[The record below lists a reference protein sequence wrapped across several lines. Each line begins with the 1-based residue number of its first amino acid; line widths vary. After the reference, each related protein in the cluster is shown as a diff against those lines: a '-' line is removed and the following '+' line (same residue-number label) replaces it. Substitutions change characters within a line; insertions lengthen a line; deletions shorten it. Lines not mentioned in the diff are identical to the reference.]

1 MDKGTM
7 GQGSGITSVGES
19 EPVTSGLEQ
28 GQLMAQVGEPLEER
42 AKVQFKERD
51 VNATSFPR
59 TGAVILSAGLSSR
72 MGDFKPLLRIGVRNA
87 LEHAV
92 DGFLQ
97 AGIEEIVV
105 VTGHRADEVAKV
117 VDSLGVK
124 VAHNPRYEEGM
135 FSSVQAGVAALREEV
150 EAFFLLPVDHPLVEA
165 KTIEAMVE
173 VYKRLDKLIVYPTY
187 HGRHGHPPLISMKLA
202 DNVLN
207 EVAPDGLRGV
217 LAGFDDEVVEVAVD
231 DEAIML
237 DMDEPADYERLQQY
251 WLRKPQKPFPTLEEC
266 QHLLREKAVNLR
278 IWEHSHLVAGFALAL
293 TRQLNQVGA
302 HLDEALVLSSAM
314 LHDLAKTQKDHAHV
328 GARMVEAK
336 GYPRVA
342 EIIAVH
348 MDIVMQDQAPIT
360 EAEVVYLA
368 DKLTKD
374 SRRVT
379 MAERFMMAQ
388 EKFGD
393 RPEALMVATSR
404 LQQAD
409 RIRRKVERLLGQPV
423 QLIETIDLLPK
434 V

>member
-7 GQGSGITSVGES
+7 GQGLGKKPERKSETVSSGS
-19 EPVTSGLEQ
+19 EQ
-28 GQLMAQVGEPLEER
+28 GQLVAQVEVR
-42 AKVQFKERD
+42 AKVQFEERD
-51 VNATSFPR
+51 VNATSFTR
-59 TGAVILSAGLSSR
+59 IGAVILSAGLSSR

-105 VTGHRADEVAKV
+105 VTGHRADEVANV
-117 VDSLGVK
+117 AESLGVK
-124 VAHNPRYEEGM
+124 VAQNSRYEEGM
-135 FSSVQAGVAALREEV
+135 FSSVQVGVMALREEV
-150 EAFFLLPVDHPLVEA
+150 EAFFLLPVDHPLVEE
-165 KTIEAMVE
+165 KTIEALVD
-173 VYKRLDKLIVYPTY
+173 VSKKSDQLIVYPTY
-187 HGRHGHPPLISMKLA
+187 HGKRGHPPLISMKLA
-202 DNVLN
+202 DKILN

-217 LAGFDDEVVEVAVD
+217 LAGFDDEAVEIAVA

-251 WLRKPQKPFPTLEEC
+251 WLSKPQKPFPTLEEC
-266 QHLLREKAVNLR
+266 QHLLREKAVNAR

-293 TRQLNQVGA
+293 ARQLNQVGA

-314 LHDLAKTQKDHAHV
+314 LHDVAKTQKDHAHV

-348 MDIVMQDQAPIT
+348 MDIVMQDQAPIA

-379 MAERFMMAQ
+379 MAERFVMAQ

-434 V
+434 I

>member
-1 MDKGTM
+1 M
-7 GQGSGITSVGES
+7 GQGSGIQPERMS
-19 EPVTSGLEQ
+19 EPMSSGQGQ
-28 GQLMAQVGEPLEER
+28 GQLVAQAGEPLEVR
-42 AKVQFKERD
+42 AKVQLEVRAD
-51 VNATSFPR
+51 NTTSFPR
-59 TGAVILSAGLSSR
+59 IGAVILSAGLSSR

-105 VTGHRADEVAKV
+105 VTGHRADEVANV
-117 VDSLGVK
+117 AESLGVK
-124 VAHNPRYEEGM
+124 VVHNPSFEEGM
-135 FSSVQAGVAALREEV
+135 FSSVQAGVGALREAV

-165 KTIEAMVE
+165 RTIEALVD
-173 VYKRLDKLIVYPTY
+173 VSKKQDQLIVYPTY
-187 HGRHGHPPLISMKLA
+187 HGKRGHPPLISMKLA
-202 DNVLN
+202 DEILN
-207 EVAPDGLRGV
+207 EVAPDGLRVV
-217 LAGFDDEVVEVAVD
+217 LAGFDDEASEIAVA
-231 DEAIML
+231 DEAILL

-251 WLRKPQKPFPTLEEC
+251 WLRKPQKPIPTLEEC
-266 QHLLREKAVNLR
+266 EHLLQEKSVNAR
-278 IWEHSHLVAGFALAL
+278 VWEHSHLVAGFALAL
-293 TRQLNQVGA
+293 ARQLNQVGA

-314 LHDLAKTQKDHAHV
+314 LHDVAKTQKDHAHV

-336 GYPRVA
+336 GYLRVA

-348 MDIVMQDQAPIT
+348 MDIVMQDHSPIT

-379 MAERFMMAQ
+379 ITERFEMAQ

-409 RIRRKVERLLGQPV
+409 RIRRKVERMLGQPIEM
-423 QLIETIDLLPK
+423 IETIDLLPK
-434 V
+434 I